1 MAVVS
6 VRISN
11 EPVAELPVVTEGNVA
26 DRVQRGGMGKAIEF
40 AIGSLAAQSHNRS
53 ELGLS
58 VVGLR
63 SVAVTTLTAL
73 YFPFLEMC
81 PFVPGENAS
90 TPCHTGNKECQ
101 VPWMRS
107 V

>member
-1 MAVVS
+1 VAAAVKCLRFAIS
-6 VRISN
+6 V
-11 EPVAELPVVTEGNVA
+11 
-26 DRVQRGGMGKAIEF
+26 GGMGKAIEF
-40 AIGSLAAQSHNRS
+40 AIGSSAAQSHNRS

-63 SVAVTTLTAL
+63 SIAVTTLTAL

-90 TPCHTGNKECQ
+90 TPCHTGNKEC
-101 VPWMRS
+101 
-107 V
+107 